1 MAYIGIGY
9 SGSDSDF
16 LQNFVEYHRV
26 WLNGDRQPKFFG
38 KCFLLLYDS
47 NTARE
52 FIGKCLAEAPQD
64 TISVYQ
70 MEKSADINQIQY
82 P

>member
-9 SGSDSDF
+9 SGSDEAFLKRFVDAHSD
-16 LQNFVEYHRV
+16 
-26 WLNGDRQPKFFG
+26 WLNGDRQPRFHG
-38 KCFLLLYDS
+38 PCFIVLYDS

-52 FIGKCLAEAPQD
+52 FVRKCSAAAPAGTLSMYAMTRPFDQ
-64 TISVYQ
+64 TG
-70 MEKSADINQIQY
+70 MH